1 MQLLQ
6 QERRIP
12 GHNDNAPPSLRQY
25 GIFPPK
31 FNGEGD
37 YSTWWSDL
45 HAYFGAFPEMA
56 DEQKIRILG
65 SCISGSA
72 RMILDAAGPLT
83 TVVAADHALR
93 KVFAV
98 PVNWTAK
105 LWETVQMTNEN
116 VSHFYARLRLIVIKS
131 MSSNVNLSLTN
142 IDEACLFYFRRNTR
156 PEISQRLSWV
166 MPSTI
171 DAALSIALN
180 VEQEESESGSKVKP
194 KKVLKTDSICLI
206 ESEEARKQDLD
217 YQNRFRQLNDKLNS
231 LTSTVNN
238 LKYATAQETKILN
251 EQSIQTIVS
260 SLKNLKDTL
269 SENDKNYSNIR
280 TQSNR
285 NRGTHHY
292 KCYHCQKPG
301 HSYRYCYAATEEQK
315 TAIKNKFSLNQ
326 HRATSNSRK

>member
-1 MQLLQ
+1 MPPKRKIIEPEVLRDRNHGALQHGDSAARTLRSIQLKHNFSRINRQGTSTLSPDENLQLLQ

-93 KVFAV
+93 KGFAV
-98 PVNWTAK
+98 SVNWTAK

-116 VSHFYARLRLIVIKS
+116 VSHFYARLRLIVKS
-131 MSSNVNLSLTN
+131 QCPPM
-142 IDEACLFYFRRNTR
+142 
-156 PEISQRLSWV
+156 
-166 MPSTI
+166 
-171 DAALSIALN
+171 
-180 VEQEESESGSKVKP
+180 
-194 KKVLKTDSICLI
+194 
-206 ESEEARKQDLD
+206 
-217 YQNRFRQLNDKLNS
+217 
-231 LTSTVNN
+231 
-238 LKYATAQETKILN
+238 
-251 EQSIQTIVS
+251 
-260 SLKNLKDTL
+260 
-269 SENDKNYSNIR
+269 
-280 TQSNR
+280 
-285 NRGTHHY
+285 
-292 KCYHCQKPG
+292 
-301 HSYRYCYAATEEQK
+301 
-315 TAIKNKFSLNQ
+315 
-326 HRATSNSRK
+326 